1 MQEQWGSDLE
11 IVIKVLQVSL
21 APAFLLAAIASLL
34 NVYTT
39 RLARIVD
46 RSRELQKALPATTG
60 GAREKIVS
68 ELIVVAKRKKLVR
81 GSLVLSII
89 AAVVI
94 CLMVGL
100 LFLMGLTSFSRAEIV
115 IGMFAV
121 AMGLIAFSL
130 CALLAETGLASHD
143 IDVSIGDVGE
153 ADANIA
159 ADQPVS

>member
-1 MQEQWGSDLE
+1 MQEQWGQDLE
-11 IVIKVLQVSL
+11 IVVKVLQVSL

-46 RSRELQKALPATTG
+46 RSRELQKLLPDAVDE
-60 GAREKIVS
+60 ARAKTLS
-68 ELIVVAKRKKLVR
+68 ELRMVAKRKKLVR
-81 GSLVLSII
+81 ASLLLSIL

-115 IGMFAV
+115 IAMFAV
-121 AMGLIAFSL
+121 AMALIAASL
-130 CALLAETGLASHD
+130 VGLLAETGLASHD
-143 IDVSIGDVGE
+143 IDVAIDDLASSDSHP
-153 ADANIA
+153 AANE
-159 ADQPVS
+159 